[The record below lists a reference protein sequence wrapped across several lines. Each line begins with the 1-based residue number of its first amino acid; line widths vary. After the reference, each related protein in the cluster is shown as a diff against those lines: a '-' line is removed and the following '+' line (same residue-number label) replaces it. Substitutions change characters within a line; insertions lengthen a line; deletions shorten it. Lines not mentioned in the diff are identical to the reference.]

1 MKLIY
6 LLLLIAI
13 TLSAC
18 IQLKQVESELIED
31 SRGYK
36 RHTVPQYKYVDHN
49 NYKYKKE

>member
-18 IQLKQVESELIED
+18 IQLKQVESELID
-31 SRGYK
+31 DYGYK
-36 RHTVPQYKYVDHN
+36 KHTVPQYKYVEHN

>member
-6 LLLLIAI
+6 LLLLII
-13 TLSAC
+13 PLSTC

-36 RHTVPQYKYVDHN
+36 KHTVPQYKYVEHN